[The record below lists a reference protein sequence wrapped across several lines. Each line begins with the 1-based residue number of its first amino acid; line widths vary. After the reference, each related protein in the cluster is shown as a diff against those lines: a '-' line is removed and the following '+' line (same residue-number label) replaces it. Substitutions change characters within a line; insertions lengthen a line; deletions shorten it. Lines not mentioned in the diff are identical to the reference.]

1 MNELLIFGEIGW
13 ENTAKDVV
21 ARLAEFDGGD
31 VTVRINS
38 GGGDVYEGLAIM
50 NALRGYPG
58 TITAVVEGLAASA
71 ASFIAVGGADRV
83 VCRPNAELMIH
94 EAWTFVDGNAETL
107 QKTLADLDRISGN
120 LAGIYAERTGGDA
133 DHWRGLMRAETWF
146 SADEA
151 LAVGLVDAVEDARQP
166 VAAAVSAGR
175 SPVSAKVLARFKY
188 SGRGSAPP
196 PPVNETPSD
205 GQEGGAMSFLNELAQ
220 ELGKDPEAVKNAFT
234 KFMNEQTAEVPAVIT
249 VAYPDE
255 VTVVPTGRTK
265 VEPLT
270 EVPEGLTFSVAGT
283 SDGWSAEVN
292 ETTGVV
298 TVISADGSRIGD
310 TGEVTLTVTGDRG
323 EAEFVLATTVVSAD
337 QQEENTGEPAADPE
351 VPPAPDA
358 PTADQI
364 SMDRDTYAEL
374 RAAAQFGWKA
384 MQEKKDSDLVAE
396 VDGWIRE
403 GRISAGLRSK
413 AIKAIK
419 KDAEVARDLYGANPK
434 NTIPRGEVGY
444 GLDVDVEKSD
454 VPSRDDL
461 LALSKSRMAGE
472 KK

>member
-1 MNELLIFGEIGW
+1 
-13 ENTAKDVV
+13 
-21 ARLAEFDGGD
+21 
-31 VTVRINS
+31 
-38 GGGDVYEGLAIM
+38 
-50 NALRGYPG
+50 
-58 TITAVVEGLAASA
+58 
-71 ASFIAVGGADRV
+71 
-83 VCRPNAELMIH
+83 
-94 EAWTFVDGNAETL
+94 
-107 QKTLADLDRISGN
+107 
-120 LAGIYAERTGGDA
+120 
-133 DHWRGLMRAETWF
+133 
-146 SADEA
+146 
-151 LAVGLVDAVEDARQP
+151 
-166 VAAAVSAGR
+166 
-175 SPVSAKVLARFKY
+175 
-188 SGRGSAPP
+188 
-196 PPVNETPSD
+196 
-205 GQEGGAMSFLNELAQ
+205 MSFLNELAQ